1 MMAEKKLLLQKK
13 TLRRILLIL
22 LAALVVIFGS
32 LYVVSRTFGRVP
44 LSNLADVFT
53 AFSVKGGGSFPYVT
67 DAGNVV
73 RMVQI
78 GGGVGVLRTDRFD
91 ILTRSGATLQSVPHT
106 YTSPAVDVCGGRA
119 LLYDR
124 GGTRYMLLSK
134 TGVLC
139 TDEIEQKQKDDP
151 EKKNRR
157 ILTAALA
164 EDGRI
169 AIAVSS
175 ENTKSI
181 LTVYKANGSEFSGF
195 FQYKCVSEYITDIA
209 FTQNGVALTV
219 VGAKNASAYS
229 RLISLRFNKTEPLAD
244 FTYEDTSLFHVHASG
259 STVTACS
266 STLQTTLRRKTQL
279 PDVLFG
285 SDTLQFFCA
294 DESGRA
300 TLALLTYGNEHESKL
315 RGLAPNGET
324 AFEADCGEKLK
335 DMSRSSAY
343 TSVLTDDAVLT
354 YNNSG
359 SCVGTLTLTQAARSI
374 CLNDRTVFVLFNDH
388 IDAFPAAGE
397 HKDS

>member
-1 MMAEKKLLLQKK
+1 MDFKRVLSKKM
-13 TLRRILLIL
+13 LRRILLVL
-22 LAALVVIFGS
+22 LIALIVIFGS
-32 LYVVSRTFGRVP
+32 LYAVARTFGRVP

-53 AFSVKGGGSFPYVT
+53 TFSVKGDDAFPYVA
-67 DAGNVV
+67 DAGSVV
-73 RMVQI
+73 RMLKL

-91 ILTRSGATLQSVPHT
+91 VLTGSGATLQSIPHT

-134 TGVLC
+134 TALLR
-139 TDEIEQKQKDDP
+139 TDETDKP
-151 EKKNRR
+151 
-157 ILTAALA
+157 ILTAALS

-169 AIAVSS
+169 AVAVSS

-181 LTVYKANGSEFSGF
+181 LTVYKTNGEAF

-229 RLISLRFNKTEPLAD
+229 RLLSLHFGKTEPIAD
-244 FTYEDTSLFHVHASG
+244 CAYDGTSLFHVCANG
-259 STVTACS
+259 SDVTACS
-266 STLQTTLRRKTQL
+266 STLLTTLHRKTQQ
-279 PDVLFG
+279 PTVSFG
-285 SDTLQFFCA
+285 SDTLQFFCV
-294 DESGRA
+294 DESGKS
-300 TLALLTYGNEHESKL
+300 TLTLLTYGNEHASKL
-315 RGLAPNGET
+315 RGISPKGET
-324 AFEADCGEKLK
+324 TFEADCGEKIR
-335 DMSRSSAY
+335 DTSRSSVY
-343 TSVLTDDAVLT
+343 TSVLTDDKVLT

-359 SCVGTLTLTQAARSI
+359 ACVGTLTLTQAARNI

-397 HKDS
+397 HTQPEE